1 MKTLLFGDFYPYRK
15 DVAQL
20 FVDADVEALFGDSL
34 SLFENKDFI
43 AINLEC
49 AITDKDTAIAKHGP
63 NLKAP
68 IGSENALKKLGVNLA
83 GLSNNH
89 VFDFG
94 VPGIIDTMESLKRAG
109 IDYTGFGDNYEDSRK
124 DYIFEKNGEKIAVI
138 AVCEHEYS
146 YAKPDK
152 MGSRPFDEFDTLED
166 IRRAN
171 AECDRVIVMYHGG
184 KEHCRY
190 PSPRLMRAC
199 RAMVRAG
206 ADVVLCQHT
215 HCISCYENYEGG
227 HILYGQGNSHF
238 LWPYSEE
245 CWESA
250 LAVEYDTVSGEID
263 FVPLHTPNDEKEC
276 GISLAK
282 GEERDEIMKGF
293 ATRSA
298 SLLDGTWIDGWREF
312 CASVENQYRRVV
324 AKASTPECTEKDNL
338 QFAHYLDCEAH
349 LDVFRE
355 LYQTYHMKDVN
366 Y

>member
-1 MKTLLFGDFYPYRK
+1 MKALLLGDICPKDPRVAELFKAGDINTLFK
-15 DVAQL
+15 DTL
-20 FVDADVEALFGDSL
+20 P
-34 SLFENKDFI
+34 LFENKDLI
-43 AINLEC
+43 AVNLEC
-49 AITDKDTAIAKHGP
+49 AITDREQGIDKHGP
-63 NLKAP
+63 CLKAP
-68 IGSENALKKLGVNLA
+68 KETAKLLSDIGVNLV
-83 GLSNNH
+83 GISNNH

-94 VPGIIDTMESLKRAG
+94 VPGIEDTVAALAEQGLP
-109 IDYTGFGDNYEDSRK
+109 YTGFGKNYEDSRRNFIIEK
-124 DYIFEKNGEKIAVI
+124 DGERVAVI

-152 MGSRPFDEFDTLED
+152 MGARPFDEFDTLED
-166 IRRAN
+166 IRQAN

-238 LWPYSEE
+238 LWHPAAE
-245 CWESA
+245 CWNDS
-250 LAVEYDTVSGEID
+250 LAVEYDTKTGEIA
-263 FVPLHTPNDEKEC
+263 FTPLKNCETSVE
-276 GISLAK
+276 LAK
-282 GEERDEIMKGF
+282 GEERDAIMRGF
-293 ATRSA
+293 EERNA
-298 SLLDGTWIDGWREF
+298 SLLDGSWIEGWREF
-312 CASVENQYRRVV
+312 CDSQSEWYRSVV
-324 AKASTPECTEKDNL
+324 ARAGKPDSTEAEDL

-355 LYQTYHMKDVN
+355 LFKTNHMMNKN

>member
-1 MKTLLFGDFYPYRK
+1 MKTLLFGDFCPKRP
-15 DVAQL
+15 DVAEL
-20 FVDADVEALFGDSL
+20 FVKGDIETLFGDSL

-43 AINLEC
+43 AVNLEC
-49 AITDKDTAIAKHGP
+49 ALTDSETPITKHGP
-63 NLKAP
+63 NLKTP
-68 IGSENALKKLGVNLA
+68 VGSENTLKKLGVTLA

-94 VPGIIDTMESLKRAG
+94 VPGALETMKTLEKAG
-109 IDYTGFGDNYEDSRK
+109 SAHTGFGMNYEDSRK
-124 DYIFEKNGEKIAVI
+124 DYVFEKNGEKLAVI

-152 MGSRPFDEFDTLED
+152 MGSRPFDELDTIED
-166 IRRAN
+166 IRRAKAN
-171 AECDRVIVMYHGG
+171 ADRVVVMYHGG
-184 KEHCRY
+184 KELCRY
-190 PSPRLMRAC
+190 PSPRLMRVC

-238 LWPYSEE
+238 LWPSPKEILKHG
-245 CWESA
+245 
-250 LAVEYDTVSGEID
+250 LAVEYDTVTSEIS
-263 FVPLHTPNDEKEC
+263 FVPLYAPITADEY

-293 ATRSA
+293 AARSA

-312 CASVENQYRRVV
+312 CASVESQYTRVV
-324 AKASTPECTEKDNL
+324 RKASVPECTEADNL

-355 LYQTYHMKDVN
+355 LYQTYHMQDKN

>member
-1 MKTLLFGDFYPYRK
+1 MKALLLGDICAKHPEVQK
-15 DVAQL
+15 L
-20 FVDADVEALFGDSL
+20 FCEKNTGALFGDAR
-34 SLFENKDFI
+34 SLFEGKDLV

-49 AITDKDTAIAKHGP
+49 ALTDSESGILKHGP
-63 NLKAP
+63 CLKSP
-68 IGSENALKKLGVNLA
+68 IETSDVLADLGVNLI

-94 VPGIIDTMESLKRAG
+94 AEGISDTLRALESRRLA
-109 IDYTGFGDNYEDSRK
+109 YTGFGENYNDSRK
-124 DYIFEKNGEKIAVI
+124 NFVFEKDGEKIAVI

-152 MGSRPFDEFDTLED
+152 MGARPFDEFDTIED
-166 IRRAN
+166 IRKAN
-171 AECDRVIVMYHGG
+171 SECDRVIVMYHGG

-190 PSPRLMRAC
+190 PSPRLMRVC

-227 HILYGQGNSHF
+227 HILYGQGNTHF
-238 LWPYSEE
+238 IWPHSDE
-245 CWESA
+245 CWSTS
-250 LAVEYDTVSGEID
+250 LAVEYDTVSGEIA
-263 FVPLHTPNDEKEC
+263 FTPLCALET
-276 GISLAK
+276 GITLAK
-282 GEERDEIMKGF
+282 GAAKAEIMGGF
-293 ATRSA
+293 NERSA
-298 SLLDGTWIDGWREF
+298 SLLDGTWIDGWRAF
-312 CASVENQYRRVV
+312 CERVREGYINAV
-324 AKASTPECTEKDNL
+324 GNAGRPESTEAENL

-355 LYQTYHMKDVN
+355 LFQTRHMRDEN